1 MLMILAGPAER
12 FMPRLACRIF
22 LQPEALSPYCHLDP
36 AQASFGAHISYER
49 IRWTEVRHEI
59 WRLGRSIMLE
69 GMRIARFSFNDRPQY
84 AFVQHDDADDK
95 DYLIALDGYP
105 LSAQTVKPTG
115 ERHAVDGDGVRLL
128 APVIPSKVYGLAK
141 NYQAHT
147 AFMAES
153 GMSDITEPPERMMI
167 FAKPSTAVIGP
178 DDPIVYPSYSKQMC
192 YEPEVAVVIGRIAK
206 NVPEDKAMDYVLGFT
221 CVNDVT
227 LRDLQ
232 QGDPMWTRSKGFD
245 TSCPLGPWIE
255 TDLDYANA
263 PISFSLNGRDVPEAS
278 GNTSNLIHSIP
289 EQIAFIS
296 SFSTLLP
303 GDVIMT
309 GTPHASGSLAPRDE
323 AVVHIEGIGS
333 LRNVVVS
340 A

>member
-1 MLMILAGPAER
+1 
-12 FMPRLACRIF
+12 
-22 LQPEALSPYCHLDP
+22 
-36 AQASFGAHISYER
+36 
-49 IRWTEVRHEI
+49 
-59 WRLGRSIMLE
+59 MLE
-69 GMRIARFSFNDRPQY
+69 SMRIARFLYNDRPQY
-84 AFVQHDDADDK
+84 AFVQHDDSDNR

-105 LSAQTVKPTG
+105 LSAQAVKPTG
-115 ERHAVDGDGVRLL
+115 ERYAVDGEGIRLL

-141 NYQAHT
+141 NYQAH
-147 AFMAES
+147 ARFMAEA
-153 GMSDITEPPERMMI
+153 GMSDITEAPERMMI

-178 DDPIVYPSYSKQMC
+178 DDPIVYPAYSHQMC

-206 NVPEDKAMDYVLGFT
+206 NVPVEHAMDYVLGFT

-232 QGDPMWTRSKGFD
+232 QNDPMWTRSKGFD

-255 TDLDYANA
+255 TELDFANTG
-263 PISFSLNGRDVPEAS
+263 ISFSLNGETVPEAS
-278 GNTSNLIHSIP
+278 GNTSKLIHSIP

-309 GTPHASGSLAPRDE
+309 GTPHASGSLRPRDE
-323 AVVHIEGIGS
+323 AVVHIDGIGD

>member
-1 MLMILAGPAER
+1 
-12 FMPRLACRIF
+12 
-22 LQPEALSPYCHLDP
+22 
-36 AQASFGAHISYER
+36 
-49 IRWTEVRHEI
+49 
-59 WRLGRSIMLE
+59 MLE
-69 GMRIARFSFNDRPQY
+69 SMRIARFSYNDRPQY
-84 AFVQHDDADDK
+84 AFVQHDDSDNR

-105 LSAQTVKPTG
+105 LSAQAVKPTG
-115 ERHAVDGDGVRLL
+115 ERYAVDGEGIRLL

-141 NYQAHT
+141 NYQAH
-147 AFMAES
+147 ARFMAEA
-153 GMSDITEPPERMMI
+153 GMSDITEAPERMMI

-178 DDPIVYPSYSKQMC
+178 DDPIVYPAYSHQMC

-206 NVPEDKAMDYVLGFT
+206 NVPVEHAMDYVLGFT

-232 QGDPMWTRSKGFD
+232 QNDPMWTRSKGFD

-255 TDLDYANA
+255 TELDFANTG
-263 PISFSLNGRDVPEAS
+263 ISFSLNGETVPEAS
-278 GNTSNLIHSIP
+278 GNTSKLIHSIP

-309 GTPHASGSLAPRDE
+309 GTPHASGSLRPRDE
-323 AVVHIEGIGS
+323 AVVHIDGIGD

>member
-1 MLMILAGPAER
+1 
-12 FMPRLACRIF
+12 
-22 LQPEALSPYCHLDP
+22 
-36 AQASFGAHISYER
+36 
-49 IRWTEVRHEI
+49 
-59 WRLGRSIMLE
+59 
-69 GMRIARFSFNDRPQY
+69 MRIARFSFNDRPQY

-192 YEPEVAVVIGRIAK
+192 YEPEVAVIIGRIAK

-309 GTPHASGSLAPRDE
+309 GTPHASGALAPRDE

>member
-1 MLMILAGPAER
+1 
-12 FMPRLACRIF
+12 
-22 LQPEALSPYCHLDP
+22 
-36 AQASFGAHISYER
+36 
-49 IRWTEVRHEI
+49 
-59 WRLGRSIMLE
+59 
-69 GMRIARFSFNDRPQY
+69 MRIARFSYNDRPQY
-84 AFVQHDDADDK
+84 AFVQHDDSDNR

-105 LSAQTVKPTG
+105 LSAQAVKPTG
-115 ERHAVDGDGVRLL
+115 ERYAVDGEGIRLL

-141 NYQAHT
+141 NYQAH
-147 AFMAES
+147 ARFMAEA
-153 GMSDITEPPERMMI
+153 GMSDITEAPERMMI

-178 DDPIVYPSYSKQMC
+178 DDPIVYPAYSHQMC

-206 NVPEDKAMDYVLGFT
+206 NVPVEHAMGYVLGFT

-232 QGDPMWTRSKGFD
+232 QNDPMWTRSKGFD

-255 TDLDYANA
+255 TELDFANTG
-263 PISFSLNGRDVPEAS
+263 ISFSLNGETVPEAS
-278 GNTSNLIHSIP
+278 GNTSKLIHSIP

-309 GTPHASGSLAPRDE
+309 GTPHASGSLRPRDE
-323 AVVHIEGIGS
+323 AVVHIDGIGD